1 MVDARIVMVLAALA
15 IAALLWLAAS
25 LFNRLVGA
33 RNACAAARSSIDVQL
48 VKRHDLIPNLTRAV
62 SGYAAHERATLAAV
76 TAARTAAMASLGTAG
91 SAPAEARLEQTLAA
105 LMLRVES
112 YPQLRAS
119 DNFLHL
125 QKTLTE
131 IEEQLSAA
139 RRAFN
144 ARVLVLN
151 NLAEQFPTSI
161 VARLLGFGRLEFFAA
176 AAGERESPAVAEQLR
191 G

>member
-1 MVDARIVMVLAALA
+1 VIDARIVMVLTALA
-15 IAALLWLAAS
+15 IAALLWLAVS
-25 LFNRLVGA
+25 LFNRLVAA
-33 RNACAAARSSIDVQL
+33 RNACAAARSSIDIQL
-48 VKRHDLIPNLTRAV
+48 VKRHDLIPNVTRAV
-62 SGYAAHERATLAAV
+62 AGYAAHERATLAAV
-76 TAARTAAMASLGTAG
+76 TTARTAAMASLGTAG
-91 SAPAEARLEQTLAA
+91 SAPAEVRLEQTLAA

-119 DNFLHL
+119 DNFMHL

-144 ARVLVLN
+144 AHVVVLN

-161 VARLLGFGRLEFFAA
+161 VARLMGFERLEFFAA
-176 AAGERESPAVAEQLR
+176 GDKERGPPAVSEQLR

>member
-15 IAALLWLAAS
+15 IAALLWLAVS
-25 LFNRLVGA
+25 LFNRLVDA
-33 RNACAAARSSIDVQL
+33 RNACASARSSIDVQL
-48 VKRHDLIPNLTRAV
+48 TKRHDLIPNLTRAV

-76 TAARTAAMASLGTAG
+76 TAARTAGMASLGTAS
-91 SAPAEARLEQTLAA
+91 SASAEARLEQTLGA
-105 LMLRVES
+105 LMLRAES

-144 ARVLVLN
+144 AHVLVVN
-151 NLAEQFPTSI
+151 NLAEQFPTSL
-161 VARLLGFGRLEFFAA
+161 VARLMGLGRLEFFGAA
-176 AAGERESPAVAEQLR
+176 QAERAPPALAEQLR

>member
-15 IAALLWLAAS
+15 IAALLWLAVS

-33 RNACAAARSSIDVQL
+33 RNACASARSSIDVQL
-48 VKRHDLIPNLTRAV
+48 TKRHDLIPNLTRAV

-91 SAPAEARLEQTLAA
+91 SAPAEAGLERTLGA
-105 LMLRVES
+105 LMLRAES

-144 ARVLVLN
+144 ARVLALN

-161 VARLLGFGRLEFFAA
+161 VARLMGFGRLEFFGADDAERAA
-176 AAGERESPAVAEQLR
+176 PALAEQLR

>member
-1 MVDARIVMVLAALA
+1 VIDASAFLVIAALA
-15 IAALLWLAAS
+15 AAALSVWFAR

-33 RNACAAARSSIDVQL
+33 RNACASARSSIDVQL
-48 VKRHDLIPNLTRAV
+48 VKRHDLIPNVTRAV
-62 SGYAAHERATLAAV
+62 AGYAAHERATLAAV

-91 SAPAEARLEQTLAA
+91 SAPAETRLEQTLGA

-112 YPQLRAS
+112 YPQLHAS

-125 QKTLTE
+125 QRTLTE

-144 ARVLVLN
+144 AHVVVLN
-151 NLAEQFPTSI
+151 NLAEQIPTSI
-161 VARLLGFGRLEFFAA
+161 VARLMGFERLDFFAA
-176 AAGERESPAVAEQLR
+176 GDKEREAPAVGEQLR

>member
-15 IAALLWLAAS
+15 IAALLWLAVS

-48 VKRHDLIPNLTRAV
+48 TKRHDLIPNLTRAI

-91 SAPAEARLEQTLAA
+91 SAPAEAGLERTLGA
-105 LMLRVES
+105 LMLRAEA

-144 ARVLVLN
+144 AHVLVLN
-151 NLAEQFPTSI
+151 NLAEQFPTSL
-161 VARLLGFGRLEFFAA
+161 VARLMGFGRLEFFGAA
-176 AAGERESPAVAEQLR
+176 DAERAPPVVAEQLR